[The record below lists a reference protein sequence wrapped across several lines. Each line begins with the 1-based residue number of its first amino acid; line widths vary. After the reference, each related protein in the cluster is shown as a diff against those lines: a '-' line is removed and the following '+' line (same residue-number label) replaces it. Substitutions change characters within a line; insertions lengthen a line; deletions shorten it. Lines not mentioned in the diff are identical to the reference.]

1 MPVKNNYQIKLYHG
15 NSQARIFNFP
25 FRCFSLDDLV
35 VEYIDV
41 DGNVRELV
49 QNTEYS
55 VRGGLDNS
63 GGMITYPLAPEE
75 LPLGPHEAI
84 RISRCTPMSQE
95 IDYPSYQQAIENAL
109 DKTAMIV
116 QEAVGSNAIDI
127 ANEAVLA
134 ALEAVADVAEKVD
147 RDGSNIDRIPFLS
160 ALKIGSSGE
169 IDLSDLTLTDG
180 SNADPDAFRSLVG
193 MPEIEANISD
203 VESEV
208 GSQGSSIINID
219 SRVNILEDNPF
230 INVIRPQTIVKG
242 AVGDI
247 PAGWKEDWCNRPAKH
262 LEMTTAG
269 SAVLIVNAGL
279 QVCAGS
285 SGTALLSKELA
296 TDIQLDISELD
307 DGTHYVYATIEESDE
322 LSIGTAEFKPII
334 GGILP
339 KSTTEI
345 VPNLSSNTGDPNWDV
360 LFGTEHVVA
369 AYPPAYRAYCCFS
382 TASYSGV
389 YGWLNDLGVT
399 DDFIGV
405 KCKTGNFTCNQVG
418 IIPDLDSNSCFY
430 NFTIE
435 ISNDGSNWS
444 TVKTLFAVSDWVTG
458 VEKIIELD
466 RFVTCTFLRIHGT
479 GFNPDNTTNRYQVK
493 QIQIYLK
500 DDFASSK
507 LIPITMTSDT
517 TPSPFVAS
525 ASSFYS
531 GRNPFRAFNGTLN
544 STLETGW
551 QQNNAGDTDPWIAID
566 LGSPIIVNKYAMYSN
581 DSDASRTPISWEL
594 QGSNGNDEWETLDIR
609 EVSEPWDTS
618 SVKYF
623 VFYNNTAYRYL
634 RLFHLVSN
642 YPNYTNISELQFY
655 SKTYPTIYNP
665 ATHTHYG
672 EDGNVIERV
681 YIGECI
687 VASGVITDIVNYQH
701 GTVVTLPVNYGL
713 AIGVSQKHYLDK
725 PFLGYCRAEVRIY
738 HESQWGIP
746 GAVYNDHGV
755 RAFITNDLYVQ
766 SGANS
771 LTFPSNAYAA
781 SEFTTAV
788 SSAPAKVT
796 VERSW

>member
-219 SRVNILEDNPF
+219 SRVNILEDNPS
-230 INVIRPQTIVKG
+230 IDAIRPQTIVKG
-242 AVGDI
+242 AVGAI
-247 PAGWKEDWCNRPAKH
+247 PAGWKEDWCDKPAEH
-262 LEMTTAG
+262 LEVSTVG
-269 SAVLIVNAGL
+269 SATLIVKSGL
-279 QVCAGS
+279 QVCAGYE
-285 SGTALLSKELA
+285 GTSVLSNMLD
-296 TDIQLDISELD
+296 TDITVDITGKSDGVAYIYANLGDSGDISIGYNDEEPEECFTRSYLFQSVLPPFID
-307 DGTHYVYATIEESDE
+307 SNTLEGYGTVSASTVYSTSYEPYEAFNHTGDSTEDGWISANGVSTAWIRYVGYVPNVKIIGYRIQSGGWGRYPVDWDIKVGVAGTPDEVVHSVLGSPAWEVLETREFMFDKPIEY
-322 LSIGTAEFKPII
+322 SIGSFEFNITK
-334 GGILP
+334 
-339 KSTTEI
+339 KSTTAYTEI
-345 VPNLSSNTGDPNWDV
+345 NRFELIYDKVPLADFYD
-360 LFGTEHVVA
+360 
-369 AYPPAYRAYCCFS
+369 
-382 TASYSGV
+382 TASHAHYDKDGNSIKRV
-389 YGWLNDLGVT
+389 YLGE
-399 DDFIGV
+399 
-405 KCKTGNFTCNQVG
+405 C
-418 IIPDLDSNSCFY
+418 
-430 NFTIE
+430 E
-435 ISNDGSNWS
+435 ISSGS
-444 TVKTLFAVSDWVTG
+444 
-458 VEKIIELD
+458 
-466 RFVTCTFLRIHGT
+466 
-479 GFNPDNTTNRYQVK
+479 
-493 QIQIYLK
+493 
-500 DDFASSK
+500 
-507 LIPITMTSDT
+507 
-517 TPSPFVAS
+517 
-525 ASSFYS
+525 
-531 GRNPFRAFNGTLN
+531 
-544 STLETGW
+544 
-551 QQNNAGDTDPWIAID
+551 
-566 LGSPIIVNKYAMYSN
+566 IV
-581 DSDASRTPISWEL
+581 D
-594 QGSNGNDEWETLDIR
+594 
-609 EVSEPWDTS
+609 V
-618 SVKYF
+618 
-623 VFYNNTAYRYL
+623 
-634 RLFHLVSN
+634 
-642 YPNYTNISELQFY
+642 
-655 SKTYPTIYNP
+655 
-665 ATHTHYG
+665 
-672 EDGNVIERV
+672 
-681 YIGECI
+681 
-687 VASGVITDIVNYQH
+687 VNYQH
-701 GTVVTLPVNYGL
+701 GTVVTLPVNDGL

-746 GAVYNDHGV
+746 GTVYNDHGV